1 MKWVGY
7 SSRLWGITASDGPVE
22 AKLDYNGETRAFH
35 AYAARGSGGPQNF
48 DDGTLAPYAVAGA
61 LPFTPEIAIPTLR
74 LMKEQ
79 YGNYIYSTFGFVD
92 AFNPSFNYTDVK
104 LTYGRVVPEVGWV
117 DNNYLGIDEGLTVT
131 MIENFRSGLI
141 WRIMRRSPY
150 LRRGLER
157 AGFRGGWLDTTG

>member
-1 MKWVGY
+1 
-7 SSRLWGITASDGPVE
+7 
-22 AKLDYNGETRAFH
+22 
-35 AYAARGSGGPQNF
+35 
-48 DDGTLAPYAVAGA
+48 
-61 LPFTPEIAIPTLR
+61 

-79 YGNYIYSTFGFVD
+79 YGKYIYSTFGFVD
-92 AFNPSFNYTDVK
+92 AFNLSFNYPDVK
-104 LTYGRVVPEVGWV
+104 LTYGQLVPEVGWV

-157 AGFRGGWLDTTG
+157 AGFEGGWLDTRG